1 MAECEKIVLIPVG
14 VFVCRFPLRILPAIY
29 KIIIR
34 PQTGGDTLA
43 TVVLTVPHAI
53 FRHPTTGVGL

>member
-29 KIIIR
+29 KITIR
-34 PQTGGDTLA
+34 PQTGGTL
-43 TVVLTVPHAI
+43 PQE
-53 FRHPTTGVGL
+53 